1 MASAFSGLKNP
12 WAHRAPN
19 DQSDWF
25 LPGELARI
33 LRHNNEMSL
42 KAKTAPDQEHAMAFL
57 DRIVAA
63 PGPAGQHQI
72 PTQWAGDPWNAP
84 VLLLLMNPSWGAEPA
99 GSFPGTL
106 HLRHNSLATK
116 AFNDPRLQSLL
127 DMSAR
132 GEFHPDYPNQFLHPA
147 WRRMDTWHPSK
158 VFKKL
163 HEHLRSSGLDGEL
176 AWSQLAQRVCV
187 LELSPWTSRKW
198 TTGCLGPTAHLAASL
213 AERARLDPDR
223 IVILGRG
230 GSEWKQAGLWD
241 VDMIEHSRG
250 VRGNQVRI
258 SPSNFPKSW
267 DRIVELTSRITAH

>member
-1 MASAFSGLKNP
+1 MAKVFSGIENP

-33 LRHNNEMSL
+33 LRHNSEMSS

-99 GSFPGTL
+99 GAFPGTL
-106 HLRHNSLATK
+106 HLRYNSLATK
-116 AFNDPRLQSLL
+116 AFNDPKLHSLL
-127 DMSAR
+127 DTSAR
-132 GEFHPDYPNQFLHPA
+132 GDFDPDYPNQFLHPD
-147 WRRMDTWHPSK
+147 WRRADSWHPNK
-158 VFKKL
+158 VFKGL
-163 HEHLRSSGLDGEL
+163 HACLTSAGLDNES
-176 AWSQLAQRVCV
+176 AWARLAQRVCV
-187 LELSPWTSRKW
+187 LELSPWSSRKW
-198 TTGCLGPTAHLAASL
+198 TTGCLGPTSQLAAGL
-213 AERARLDPDR
+213 AENAMCNPERL
-223 IVILGRG
+223 VILGRG
-230 GSEWKQAGLWD
+230 RGEWKQAGLWD
-241 VDMIEHSRG
+241 VDLIECSRG

-267 DRIVELTSRITAH
+267 SRLVELIS